1 MSSETGLRE
10 RKKRQT
16 RELIA
21 GAAWDLF
28 LERGF
33 DRVTVADVARAA
45 DVSEATVFNYFPTK
59 EDLAYHRMQD
69 FETEMLTAIREREPG
84 TSIVEAFGRFV
95 LETRGFLREGDDG
108 SSGSP
113 EKIMRMFTSP
123 SLVARER
130 EIFDRYALALAA
142 LIAEERGVAADDLE
156 SHVIANALIG
166 LHRALI
172 NHVRRRVLAGTDR
185 RRIAREVRLQ
195 GGRALALLEKGL
207 VQDPRSDTRSES
219 R

>member
-1 MSSETGLRE
+1 MSTEIGLRE
-10 RKKRQT
+10 RKKLQT

-21 GAAWDLF
+21 EAAWRLF

-69 FETEMLTAIREREPG
+69 FESAMLRSIREREPG
-84 TSIVEAFGRFV
+84 SSIVQAFGRFV
-95 LETRGFLREGDDG
+95 LEPRGFLKEDA
-108 SSGSP
+108 GSP
-113 EKIMRMFTSP
+113 ATREEIISMFTESP

-130 EIFDRYALALAA
+130 EILDRYARALAA
-142 LIAEERGVAADDLE
+142 LIAEERGAASDDLE
-156 SHVIANALIG
+156 SRVIANALIG

-172 NHVRRRVLAGTDR
+172 DHVRSRLLAGFDG
-185 RRIAREVRLQ
+185 RRIAREVRVQ
-195 GGRALALLEKGL
+195 GRRALALLENGL
-207 VQDPRSDTRSES
+207 DQDPRWATRS
-219 R
+219 